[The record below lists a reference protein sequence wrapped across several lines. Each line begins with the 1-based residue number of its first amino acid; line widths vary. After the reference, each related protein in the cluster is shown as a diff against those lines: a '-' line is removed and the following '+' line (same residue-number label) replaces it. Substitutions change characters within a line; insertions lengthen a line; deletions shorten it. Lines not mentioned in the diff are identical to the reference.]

1 LNDAPKLDDKYWYPL
16 YEKMVELQVPAMI
29 HVSGCCNPV
38 FHATSSHY
46 LGADTTAF
54 TQLMM
59 SKTLFNDFPELKF
72 VIPHGGGAVPYHWG
86 RFRGL
91 CDMLELDNLNNI
103 IENNIYFDTCVYH
116 QEGIDLLL
124 DLVPTDNILFAS
136 EMIGAVRGIDPLTG
150 HYFDDTKRYIDAAKI
165 SDEKKILIKKEG
177 DYIMGNY
184 EERDYKDI
192 PGTIVFDLQTCVK
205 GYELNKFCD
214 TLNKPEARE
223 AFLADEEEYMSR
235 FPKLTE
241 EMKDGIR
248 RKDLN
253 YLLDLGGNIY
263 YLWKIAATLGLHMQQ
278 AGAMMSEEPNKMTTE
293 EFQQM
298 MINGGRPIEGNRSI
312 KENEEKKNG

>member
-1 LNDAPKLDDKYWYPL
+1 
-16 YEKMVELQVPAMI
+16 
-29 HVSGCCNPV
+29 
-38 FHATSSHY
+38 
-46 LGADTTAF
+46 
-54 TQLMM
+54 
-59 SKTLFNDFPELKF
+59 
-72 VIPHGGGAVPYHWG
+72 
-86 RFRGL
+86 
-91 CDMLELDNLNNI
+91 
-103 IENNIYFDTCVYH
+103 
-116 QEGIDLLL
+116 
-124 DLVPTDNILFAS
+124 
-136 EMIGAVRGIDPLTG
+136 
-150 HYFDDTKRYIDAAKI
+150 
-165 SDEKKILIKKEG
+165 
-177 DYIMGNY
+177 MGNY
-184 EERDYKDI
+184 EDRDYKDI